1 MNPKALS
8 PGSSVAELDRGSG
21 EPKGNHLSGF
31 LAQLEIDHPKVIDQP
46 KVIDRINCA
55 ASVYLP
61 IMANEPLGLQCTHG
75 LWTPRT
81 VAHL

>member
-1 MNPKALS
+1 
-8 PGSSVAELDRGSG
+8 VAELDRGSG

-31 LAQLEIDHPKVIDQP
+31 LAQLEIDQP

-61 IMANEPLGLQCTHG
+61 LMANEPLGLQCTHD